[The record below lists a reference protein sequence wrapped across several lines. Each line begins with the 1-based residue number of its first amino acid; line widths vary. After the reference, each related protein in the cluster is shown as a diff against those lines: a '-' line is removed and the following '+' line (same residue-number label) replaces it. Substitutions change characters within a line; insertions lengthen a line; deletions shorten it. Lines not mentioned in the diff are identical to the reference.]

1 MWTHP
6 GKKLLFMGGEL
17 AQEAEFNHDAS
28 PQWHVLDDP
37 LHRGV
42 QQLVR
47 DLNHLYIEEPA
58 LHALDSDPGGFEW
71 LIGDDAANS
80 VYAYRRCDGGGREV
94 TVICN
99 FTPVPRTAYRIGLQR
114 AGHWDEVLNTD
125 ASVYGGSNVGNGG
138 LVVTEPVPSHGKPQ
152 SVSLTL
158 PPLATI
164 VLRAR

>member
-1 MWTHP
+1 MR
-6 GKKLLFMGGEL
+6 
-17 AQEAEFNHDAS
+17 S
-28 PQWHVLDDP
+28 I
-37 LHRGV
+37 
-42 QQLVR
+42 QLVR
-47 DLNHLYIEEPA
+47 DLNRLYVDEPA

-71 LIGDDAANS
+71 LVGDDAANS
-80 VYAYRRCDGGGREV
+80 VYAYRRCDGSGREV
-94 TVICN
+94 TVVCN

-125 ASVYGGSNVGNGG
+125 ASVYGGSNAGNGG